1 MVVSRRSIVNLS
13 QLLNRSTRVPRL
25 IELIGC
31 DGLCEGKLRKDLQ
44 LRGELLLVRA
54 LDWWLGESM

>member
-1 MVVSRRSIVNLS
+1 MVISRRSIVNLS
-13 QLLNRSTRVPRL
+13 QLLNRSTRVSRL

-31 DGLCEGKLRKDLQ
+31 DRLCEGKLRKDLQ
-44 LRGELLLVRA
+44 LKGELLLVRA